1 MSEDPGSTQPRT
13 PEPVP
18 YQSPGATGSAGLPP
32 PPAGYV
38 VTDDDRTMAML
49 IHLGLI
55 LAAVLSL
62 IIWLI
67 KRENSP
73 FVEHHG
79 KQALAFFIAFLVAT
93 AIVIPLCFVCV
104 GFFLLP
110 VLIALHLAF
119 PIVAALAAN
128 RGEWYRYPL
137 VGGMIK

>member
-1 MSEDPGSTQPRT
+1 MTQERENKAPPGPNPVSYQT
-13 PEPVP
+13 P
-18 YQSPGATGSAGLPP
+18 GLLPP
-32 PPAGYV
+32 VAQGYI

-55 LAAVLSL
+55 FAAIVSL

-67 KRENSP
+67 KREKSP
-73 FVEHHG
+73 FIEHHG
-79 KQALAFFIAFLVAT
+79 KQALSFFIAFLIAVV
-93 AIVIPLCFVCV
+93 IDIPLCFVCV

-110 VLIALHLAF
+110 VLIVLHLVF
-119 PIVAALAAN
+119 PILAGLAAN